1 MEDLHL
7 LPKVRDGLS
16 YVYVEH
22 ARVDQHEKSVAYWDE
37 SGYTALPIA
46 ALCVLMLG
54 PGSSIT
60 HAAIRLLAEH
70 NCLVAWCGEENVR
83 FYAFGT
89 GGTRRA
95 APLLLQARLVS
106 DPALR
111 LEVVQ
116 RMYRIRF
123 REAPPA
129 GDLTIEQLRGLE
141 GARMR
146 RIYAEWSAK
155 TGVEWT
161 GRVYDR
167 TNWAEADPVNRA
179 LSCANS
185 CLYSICHAATLAAGY
200 SPGLGFIHTGKQL
213 SFIYDLADLYKAEFS
228 IPVAFRV
235 AGEGPLQIERRT
247 RMACRDRFRETKLL
261 ARLIPDI
268 QALFGVKD
276 DPAFDPIGFDGLDLE
291 KALPGGLW
299 GPEEEGGIAEGG
311 VNYAPLPDEEVAI
324 AVAERTG
331 V

>member
-1 MEDLHL
+1 MDDLHL

-37 SGYTALPIA
+37 TGYTALPVA

-54 PGSSIT
+54 PGTSIT

-70 NCLVAWCGEENVR
+70 NCLVVWCGEENVR

-95 APLLLQARLVS
+95 GPLLLQAKLVS
-106 DPALR
+106 DPTLR
-111 LEVVQ
+111 LEVVK

-123 REAPPA
+123 KEAPPV
-129 GDLTIEQLRGLE
+129 DNLTIEQLRGLE
-141 GARMR
+141 GARVR

-161 GRVYDR
+161 ARAYDR

-185 CLYSICHAATLAAGY
+185 CLYGICHAATLAAGY

-213 SFIYDLADLYKAEFS
+213 SFIYDLADLYKTEFS

-235 AGEGPLQIERRT
+235 AQEGPFQIERRT
-247 RMACRDRFRETKLL
+247 RMACRDQFRETKLL
-261 ARLIPDI
+261 ARLIPDV
-268 QALFGVKD
+268 QTLFGVKD
-276 DPAFDPIGFDGLDLE
+276 DPAFDPAFIADTDQD

-311 VNYAPLPDEEVAI
+311 VNYGDVTEGAEATPLPEEV
-324 AVAERTG
+324 
-331 V
+331 

>member
-1 MEDLHL
+1 MDDLHL
-7 LPKVRDGLS
+7 LPKIRDGLS

-22 ARVDQHEKSVAYWDE
+22 ARVDQHEQSVAYWDE
-37 SGYTALPIA
+37 KGYTALPVA

-70 NCLVAWCGEENVR
+70 NCLVVWCGEENVR

-95 APLLLQARLVS
+95 GPLLHQARLVS

-111 LEVVQ
+111 LEVVK

-123 REAPPA
+123 REAPP
-129 GDLTIEQLRGLE
+129 DDNLTIEQLRGLE
-141 GARMR
+141 GARVR

-155 TGVEWT
+155 TGIEWT

-167 TNWAEADPVNRA
+167 NNWAEADPINRT

-185 CLYSICHAATLAAGY
+185 CLYGICHAATLAAGY

-213 SFIYDLADLYKAEFS
+213 SFIYDLADLYKTEVT
-228 IPVAFRV
+228 IPVAFRI
-235 AGEGPLQIERRT
+235 AAEGGVHIERRT
-247 RMACRDRFRETKLL
+247 RMACRDQFRETRLL
-261 ARLIPDI
+261 SRLIPDV
-268 QALFGVKD
+268 QSLFGVKD
-276 DPAFDPIGFDGLDLE
+276 DPSFDLTAVNEADWD
-291 KALPGGLW
+291 KALPGDLW
-299 GPEEEGGIAEGG
+299 GPEEEGGADSGG
-311 VNYAPLPDEEVAI
+311 VNHGDAPETQETEDS
-324 AVAERTG
+324 
-331 V
+331 